1 MSNLSDLIPAGGGQ
15 NNTDFVADGTI
26 VSGKGVILTAAGKA
40 APIAESA
47 VAAALYDLETIASG
61 TQYYGDWCYD
71 PVNDKLVFIFVNAAY
86 SSYPTYTIGTVTTNA
101 VSWTTPT
108 IIFSRSIGYLGV
120 CYNATED
127 RIAMAC
133 QDSSLPKAIVGTS
146 DGSTITWGSV
156 VTITNPAGYTPTW
169 SNNNLVEWP
178 GTSKVVWCGV
188 EGNLNYQGYACTA
201 TLSGSGASAT
211 STWGTAATF
220 TTAGYSNRPKYMD
233 MCYDQ
238 GVGDQV
244 IITYGKGST
253 NVEASAAAISGTT
266 MTFGTAVAAISAAMG
281 QYANALAYD
290 TANNK
295 ALMVYGAGAT
305 SGNATISY
313 SRVIST
319 TGSVITLGT
328 QADFIGVVGGSPSQ
342 YAYGFLRALTYSS
355 HSSNFVFMYL
365 NTTEEDG
372 FVTTVSISG
381 TTNTWSDNQTE
392 YNDNEVPDGNMFPL
406 YDPDTD
412 QAVLCYRDKG
422 TSQYLVSQVYTIP
435 YDATNLTATNLLGIA
450 AGAISNTATGTINTW
465 GSRNEVQTGLT
476 IGSDYY
482 VQGDGTIT
490 TTSTSPAQLIGTAI
504 SATQINIKDYTG

>member
-15 NNTDFVADGTI
+15 NNTDFVADGGIT
-26 VSGKGVILTAAGKA
+26 SGKPVILTAAGKA
-40 APIAESA
+40 APIVETP

-71 PVNDKLVFIFVNAAY
+71 TVNDKLVLIFSNSAY
-86 SSYPTYTIGTVTTNA
+86 SQYPAYTIGSVTTNA

-108 IIFSRSIGYLGV
+108 VIFSRALSSHLGC

-127 RIAMAC
+127 RIVMAC
-133 QDSSLPKAIVGTS
+133 QDSSLPKAISGTS

-156 VTITNPAGYTPTW
+156 VTITTTGGSVWQFT
-169 SNNNLVEWP
+169 NLVEWP
-178 GTSKVVWCGV
+178 GTSKVVWCATDAS
-188 EGNLNYQGYACTA
+188 LYTTYTACG

-211 STWGTAATF
+211 STWGTEIAVTAT
-220 TTAGYSNRPKYMD
+220 GYSDQGRLVQ
-233 MCYDQ
+233 MCYDY
-238 GVGDQV
+238 GTGDQV
-244 IITYGKGST
+244 ILTYGVSTT
-253 NVEASAAAISGTT
+253 NVYATPVAISGTT
-266 MTFGTAVAAISAAMG
+266 MTLGTPVSAISASMG

-290 TANNK
+290 TDNNK

-305 SGNATISY
+305 SGNATITY

-342 YAYGFLRALTYSS
+342 YAYGFLNALTYSS

-365 NTTEEDG
+365 NATEEDG

-422 TSQYLVSQVYTIP
+422 NSQYLESQVFTIP
-435 YDATNLTATNLLGIA
+435 YDATNLTASNLLGIA
-450 AGAISNTATGTINTW
+450 SAAILDTATGTINTW
-465 GSRNEVQTGLT
+465 GSRNEVQTSLT

-482 VQGDGTIT
+482 AQGDGTIT
-490 TTSTSPAQLIGTAI
+490 TSDGGQLLGKAL